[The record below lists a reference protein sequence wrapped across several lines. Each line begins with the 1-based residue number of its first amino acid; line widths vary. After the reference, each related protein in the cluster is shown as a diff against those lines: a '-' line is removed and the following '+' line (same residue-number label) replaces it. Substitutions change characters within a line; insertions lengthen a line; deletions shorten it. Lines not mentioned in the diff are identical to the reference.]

1 MGDKSAINSVQRLL
15 DEGFAVVGMNYRLSS
30 EAQWPAQLD
39 DLKSVVQF
47 IKTNAKQYN
56 LDNTRIASR

>member
-15 DEGFAVVGMNYRLSS
+15 DEGFAVIGMNYRLSD

-47 IKTNAKQYN
+47 VKTNAKQYR